1 MGKVGLFL
9 YSKNK
14 EIVQYN
20 AKDRELKRKKYII
33 PIRKEQNSKT
43 RGPAGPRVKRPP
55 DRGFLKFFWRPPLNL
70 YHSKPNVKVPPLNFY
85 HSRPTVKVSTEPLK
99 CAYDLPNRFWRGW
112 ESSYLNI

>member
-43 RGPAGPRVKRPP
+43 RGPAGPRVKPP
-55 DRGFLKFFWRPPLNL
+55 PGQGIFEVLLASSAK
-70 YHSKPNVKVPPLNFY
+70 S
-85 HSRPTVKVSTEPLK
+85 
-99 CAYDLPNRFWRGW
+99 LPF
-112 ESSYLNI
+112 ETQC